1 MTHII
6 MLYAYIHAYISI
18 DLWTCD
24 RKIEDIDVWTMEN
37 EFLKVTITPQYAGI
51 IN

>member
-1 MTHII
+1 MMHILTCCI
-6 MLYAYIHAYISI
+6 YIRVYT

-37 EFLKVTITPQYAGI
+37 EYLKVTVTPQYAGMM
-51 IN
+51 N